1 MAYGVCYDSNVRNLC
16 SHIFIRCSLSS
27 LCPPPPSPYPPY
39 RLLNG
44 CLQDAHAEAPKGS
57 GVLRAQTLRLF
68 GPLVPLQKC
77 RIQTWL
83 QYVGRTSVVI
93 GHALYGIS
101 SNASSSLSRPIPGGG
116 GAWQSITPLARG
128 SCVVLFLDSRRRPI
142 KVPQRD
148 ILEQLVHVP
157 RLTVAAE
164 SDKSDK
170 SDISDASE
178 GSTSRPTR
186 SALKDPT
193 SSSTSELPKT
203 IPANAWSTEVVVSNL
218 ETDASGFV
226 NQVRRRG
233 GNDRVPC
240 VFVPRETRQA
250 EIYFIAALFFS
261 PVVRSATFLLYM
273 RYRISKRVAH
283 FLCLLAPPLLPM
295 PGEPPCLL

>member
-1 MAYGVCYDSNVRNLC
+1 MHGLNTHHMAYIVCYILNVRYLR
-16 SHIFIRCSLSS
+16 SHLHPVLVLVITSPAD
-27 LCPPPPSPYPPY
+27 PPPPPPHPPRTTY

-101 SNASSSLSRPIPGGG
+101 SNASGSLSRPIPGGE

-157 RLTVAAE
+157 RPTVAAE
-164 SDKSDK
+164 SDKSDM
-170 SDISDASE
+170 SDASE

-186 SALKDPT
+186 SVLKDPT

-233 GNDRVPC
+233 G
-240 VFVPRETRQA
+240 TR
-250 EIYFIAALFFS
+250 
-261 PVVRSATFLLYM
+261 
-273 RYRISKRVAH
+273 
-283 FLCLLAPPLLPM
+283 
-295 PGEPPCLL
+295 PGEGNSRCTMRRRAQ